1 VSFALLGN
9 RKGRQRKHRE
19 IALQRLSDEEIQA
32 LVLDVLHD
40 LNLVRD
46 ADQQSQISPDSPIF
60 GEDGQL
66 DSMELVALAMD
77 IEDAFAERGFDISV
91 SDEKAMSSKHSP
103 FRDVSSLVAYLGSLV
118 SAENDGA

>member
-1 VSFALLGN
+1 M
-9 RKGRQRKHRE
+9 RK
-19 IALQRLSDEEIQA
+19 LSDEEIQA
-32 LVLDVLHD
+32 LVLDVLSD

-46 ADQQSQISPDSPIF
+46 ADQQSQINPESPIF

-77 IEDAFAERGFDISV
+77 IEDAFAERGFDISL

-103 FRDVSSLVAYLGSLV
+103 FRDVSSLVSYLASLV